1 MKLRAMTFN
10 AAAAAAMLI
19 ASHVPAQA
27 QGRESCAGLWQ
38 RRNSIYA
45 SFGYCFQTARAIAVF
60 GRGCFAPYGR
70 MPADARREVA
80 RLQAIEARRG
90 CPA

>member
-10 AAAAAAMLI
+10 AAAAAAMLV
-19 ASHVPAQA
+19 ASQVPAQA
-27 QGRESCAGLWQ
+27 QRGESCNDLWH

-45 SFGYCFQTARAIAVF
+45 SFGYCFQTQRAIAAF
-60 GRGCFAPYGR
+60 GRGCFPPYGR
-70 MPADARREVA
+70 MPADAAREVA